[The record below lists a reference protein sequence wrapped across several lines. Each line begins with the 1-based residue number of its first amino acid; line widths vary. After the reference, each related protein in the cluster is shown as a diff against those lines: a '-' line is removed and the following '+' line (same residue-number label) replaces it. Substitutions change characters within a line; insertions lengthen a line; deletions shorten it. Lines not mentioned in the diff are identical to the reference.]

1 MLKRVIGSLVGDRLF
16 YRRVLTLMIP
26 IMIQNGITNLVN
38 MVDNVMVG
46 RIGTQEMSGVA
57 VTNQLLFVFN
67 LCIFGAV
74 SGAGIFTAQFYG
86 NGDDRGIRETFR
98 FKLIATLLLALMG
111 IGLFLWLDDTLIGVY
126 LQGEGT
132 PADIA
137 ATLGY
142 AKDYLHIMLIGLV
155 PYALSQC
162 YSSTLR
168 ETDSA
173 FLPMIAGAVAVGVNL
188 SLNGVLI
195 FGWLGCPALGV
206 KGAAIAT
213 VVSRFVELG
222 IVAGWTAYR
231 RQKHRFV
238 QGAFRSLRVPWPL
251 ALKIIRKGFPLMLN
265 ETFWAAGL
273 AMLSQC
279 YSLRGLDVVGANN
292 IAQTFQNVFSVAF
305 IAVGVSIGIVLGQQ
319 LGAGEEDQA
328 MDSAR
333 KLIAFAVV
341 ISVGVG
347 ALYFGCAYFI
357 PSFYNTTPAIRH
369 LATRLMQIA
378 AVAMPLDAFANAAY
392 FTLRSGG
399 KAFLTFLFDS
409 VFSWG
414 VVVPVVYLLSH
425 YTSVSILVLFAFG
438 HGLSL
443 IKDIV
448 GIILVKK
455 GIWIRNIVNR

>member
-1 MLKRVIGSLVGDRLF
+1 MLKSFIGTRQF
-16 YRRVLTLMIP
+16 YRRVLTLMFP

-46 RIGTQEMSGVA
+46 RVGTLEMSGVA
-57 VTNQLLFVFN
+57 VTNQLIFVFN

-86 NGDDRGIRETFR
+86 NGDHNGIRDTFR
-98 FKLIATLLLALMG
+98 FKLIAATLLTVLG
-111 IGLFLWLDDTLIGVY
+111 IGLFLGLDDALIGVY
-126 LQGEGT
+126 LQGEGN
-132 PADIA
+132 AQDIVT
-137 ATLGY
+137 TLGH
-142 AKDYLHIMLIGLV
+142 AKDYLHIMLVGLL
-155 PYALSQC
+155 PYALTQA

-168 ETDSA
+168 ETDNA
-173 FLPMIAGAVAVGVNL
+173 FLPMMAGTVAVGVNL

-195 FGWLGCPALGV
+195 FGLLGVPAMGV
-206 KGAAIAT
+206 KGAAVAT
-213 VVSRFVELG
+213 VISRFVELG
-222 IVAGWTAYR
+222 IVAARTYHQR
-231 RQKHRFV
+231 HKHRFIE
-238 QGAFRSLRVPWPL
+238 GAFRCLRVPLPL
-251 ALKIIRKGFPLMLN
+251 AVQIIRKGLPLMLN
-265 ETFWAAGL
+265 ETCWAAGL

-292 IAQTFQNVFSVAF
+292 IAQTFQNVFSVSF

-319 LGAGEEDQA
+319 LGAGQQGEA

-357 PSFYNTTPAIRH
+357 PVFYNTTPSIRR
-369 LATRLMQIA
+369 LATQLMQIA

-399 KAFLTFLFDS
+399 KSFITFLFDS
-409 VFSWG
+409 AFSWC
-414 VVVPVVYLLSH
+414 VVVPIVFLLSRF
-425 YTSVSILVLFAFG
+425 TSASILVLFAFG
-438 HGLSL
+438 HGLSF

-448 GIILVKK
+448 GFILVKK
-455 GIWIRNIVNR
+455 GIWIRNIVG

>member
-1 MLKRVIGSLVGDRLF
+1 MFKNFIGDRQF
-16 YRRVLTLMIP
+16 YRRVLTLMFP

-46 RIGTQEMSGVA
+46 RVGTLEMSGVA
-57 VTNQLLFVFN
+57 VTNQLIFVFN

-86 NGDDRGIRETFR
+86 NGDHNGIRDTFR
-98 FKLIATLLLALMG
+98 FKLIAATLLSVLG
-111 IGLFLWLDDTLIGVY
+111 IGLFLCLDDTLIGVY

-132 PADIA
+132 AQDIA
-137 ATLGY
+137 ATLGH
-142 AKDYLHIMLIGLV
+142 AKDYLHIMLIGLL
-155 PYALSQC
+155 PYALTQA

-168 ETDSA
+168 ETDNA
-173 FLPMIAGAVAVGVNL
+173 FLPMMAGTVAVCVNL

-195 FGWLGCPALGV
+195 FGLLGFPALGV
-206 KGAAIAT
+206 KGAALAT
-213 VVSRFVELG
+213 VISRFVELG
-222 IVAGWTAYR
+222 IVAVRTYTQR
-231 RQKHRFV
+231 HKHRFIE
-238 QGAFRSLRVPWPL
+238 GAFRRLRVPLPL
-251 ALKIIRKGFPLMLN
+251 TVQIIRKGLPLMLN
-265 ETFWAAGL
+265 ETCWAAGL

-292 IAQTFQNVFSVAF
+292 IAQTFQNVFSVSF

-319 LGAGEEDQA
+319 LGAGQQGEA

-357 PSFYNTTPAIRH
+357 PSFYNTTPAIRQ

-399 KAFLTFLFDS
+399 KSFITFLFDS
-409 VFSWG
+409 AFSWC
-414 VVVPVVYLLSH
+414 VVVPTVFLLSRF
-425 YTSVSILVLFAFG
+425 TSVSILVLFAFG
-438 HGLSL
+438 HGLSF

-448 GIILVKK
+448 GFILVKK
-455 GIWIRNIVNR
+455 GIWIRNIVAQ